1 LLALIWGSSFIL
13 IKKGLSVYTPI
24 QVVGI
29 RITLAAFVLL
39 PFAIP
44 QLNKIRR
51 KDLLPL
57 FVVGWVG
64 TAIPAFLFALA
75 QTRVDSGLS
84 GVLNTLVPLYTF
96 VIGVLFFGTVFKA
109 NKLIGVLVGLVGAVF
124 LLIFGANLS
133 GSSMSYALLIPL
145 GGLGYAMS
153 VNTVK
158 RYCQGIPSLLIST
171 VALLMALPV
180 ALIPLV
186 QADFSQK
193 LFHTEG
199 GLEAFLYL
207 AVLATIS
214 TALANVIFFKL
225 TLRTSALFA
234 SSVTYIIPIVAL
246 MWGWI
251 DGEIIG
257 IQHIAGLLLILFGV
271 YLASK

>member
-1 LLALIWGSSFIL
+1 M
-13 IKKGLSVYTPI
+13 SVYTPI
-24 QVVGI
+24 QVAAI
-29 RITLAAFVLL
+29 RITLAAFVLM
-39 PFAIP
+39 PFAIT
-44 QLNKIRR
+44 QLKQLQR
-51 KDLLPL
+51 KDFLPL
-57 FVVGWVG
+57 AVVGWIG
-64 TAIPAFLFALA
+64 TAVPATLFALA

-96 VIGVLFFGTVFKA
+96 VLGVLFFGTVFKA

-124 LLIFGANLS
+124 LLLFGANLS
-133 GSSMSYALLIPL
+133 GSSMGYALLIPL
-145 GGLGYAMS
+145 GGLGYATS
-153 VNTVK
+153 VNIVK
-158 RYCQGIPSLLIST
+158 RYCQHMPSLLIST
-171 VALLMALPV
+171 VSLLTTLPV

-186 QADFSQK
+186 QADFSHK

-207 AVLATIS
+207 ALLATIS

-225 TLRTSALFA
+225 TLRTNALFA
-234 SSVTYIIPIVAL
+234 SSVTYLIPIVAL
-246 MWGWI
+246 IWGWI